1 MVESGLSPRPC
12 KFIGP
17 PAVARGASGI
27 VPTMAQP
34 ILFDPVESP
43 YLVPDDGSF
52 RIDDARTEP
61 KDNPGKERNIEAL
74 EEAVARVEKIQQRL
88 YAHDRYSVLL
98 IFQALDAAGKDGT
111 IRAVMSGVNPVGC
124 QVYAYK
130 APNAEELDH
139 DFLWRCQRNLPE
151 RGRIGVWNRSHYE
164 EVLVVRVHPGYLE
177 GQRLPRRPKR
187 LEDLWSERYE
197 SIVDAERHWARNG
210 CVILKFFLHVSQREQ
225 HKRFLDRVTD
235 PEANWKFNAGDL
247 AESKHWGDYMKAY
260 EDALN
265 ATSRPWAPW
274 YAVPAD
280 SKSYMRATVSHIIAK
295 TLGQL
300 ELPYPVLDGRAR
312 EELDRA
318 RRELEIERDRD

>member
-1 MVESGLSPRPC
+1 MP
-12 KFIGP
+12 
-17 PAVARGASGI
+17 
-27 VPTMAQP
+27 QP
-34 ILFDPVESP
+34 ILFEPVDSP
-43 YLVPDDGSF
+43 YLVPYDGSF
-52 RIDDARTEP
+52 RIAKARTEA
-61 KDNPGKERNIEAL
+61 KDDPGKSDNIEAL
-74 EEAVARVEKIQQRL
+74 QEAVAEVAKIQQRL

-111 IRAVMSGVNPVGC
+111 IRAVLSGVNPVGC
-124 QVYAYK
+124 QVFAYK

-139 DFLWRCQRNLPE
+139 DFLWRVQRNLPE

-164 EVLVVRVHPGYLE
+164 EVLVVRVHPEYLE

-187 LEDLWSERYE
+187 LEDLWAERFE
-197 SIVDAERHWARNG
+197 SIVEAERHWARNG

-247 AESKHWGDYMKAY
+247 AESKHWGEYMTAY
-260 EDALN
+260 EEVLN

-274 YAVPAD
+274 YAIPAD
-280 SKSYMRATVSHIIAK
+280 SKSYMRAAVSRVIAE

-300 ELPYPVLDGRAR
+300 ELPYPQLPAREREALERAR
-312 EELDRA
+312 L
-318 RRELEIERDRD
+318 ELEAERDRD